1 MILGSFEER
10 LCLCD
15 WRYRKRRESVDR
27 RIREGLNAE
36 FLEKET
42 SITEK
47 THQQIREYLDGD
59 RKIFEIPLLMVGT
72 DFQKNVWEELLKIP
86 FGGRETYAG
95 LSRKLTN
102 EKAIRAVAAANGA
115 NAIALLIPCHR
126 IVGSGENCLATQEV
140 YRLRRNCFSWRLMKI
155 VPDKWNCSTKKNRPA
170 SGRTVFAIH
179 RFWFVKFVKRYEAL
193 KPDLF

>member
-1 MILGSFEER
+1 MSPINIQYIKTPLGEMILGSFEER

-126 IVGSGENCLATQEV
+126 IVGSGGKLLGYAGGLQAKKKLLQLETDENSPRQME
-140 YRLRRNCFSWRLMKI
+140 
-155 VPDKWNCSTKKNRPA
+155 
-170 SGRTVFAIH
+170 
-179 RFWFVKFVKRYEAL
+179 
-193 KPDLF
+193 LFD